1 MNDAIGHDCDG
12 NEIYEY
18 MILRA
23 IWSNDID
30 IEKMGDADPRQYC
43 ALVAD
48 DGKAYAMSV
57 YDWWYADLIK
67 EREHIDF
74 DDNYNIPVVIK
85 PIEEM
90 VNYEIAICNFKGE
103 PEVFYYEYNRAE
115 LKNKLN
121 NLLGLSKTKKYNLNS

>member
-1 MNDAIGHDCDG
+1 MNEVIGYDCDG

-30 IEKMGDADPRQYC
+30 VVELENADPRQYC
-43 ALVAD
+43 ALVAS

-57 YDWWYADLIK
+57 YDFWNPDLIK
-67 EREHIDF
+67 KREHIDF
-74 DDNYNIPVVIK
+74 DDIYSIPVVIK

-90 VNYEIAICNFKGE
+90 ANYEIAICNSHGQ
-103 PEVFYYEYNRAE
+103 PEVFYYEYNRDE

-121 NLLGLSKTKKYNLNS
+121 NQLGLSKVKIKTIKK